1 MIGGGTYGSAA
12 LGGLPALLMRPPSG
26 ASALPRLVLLTRAPG
41 ALALASIPQDPLALE
56 TRVINSVV

>member
-12 LGGLPALLMRPPSG
+12 LGGLAALIRPPSTG
-26 ASALPRLVLLTRAPG
+26 SALPRLVLVTRAPG

-56 TRVINSVV
+56 TRVIHSVV